1 MSPSIKGFSY
11 EGTYKNEQVAFTI
24 PVEEV
29 PQLPGDLGRNIQ
41 IYYKDEFYQFKMPI
55 HYVPSQFI
63 LLSEILYEKVT
74 GQKSSGIF

>member
-1 MSPSIKGFSY
+1 MKQKM
-11 EGTYKNEQVAFTI
+11 TAKNEQVAFTI